1 MVGLSAAD
9 EVAVARFLAGDIR
22 FTDIAG
28 LIRRGAEIGSGAGEA
43 PALDEIVRI
52 DERVRREL
60 QPDRV
65 PA

>member
-28 LIRRGAEIGSGAGEA
+28 LLRRGAELGAGA
-43 PALDEIVRI
+43 GTDPALDEIVRI

-60 QPDRV
+60 QPATV
-65 PA
+65 SA